1 MSQEPLLR
9 VENLRTH
16 FKTEDGD
23 LEAVAGISY
32 EVGPGETLGIVGESA
47 AGKSV
52 QALSVLRLVNP
63 PGRVVDGAV
72 FYKGRNLLEL
82 SERQMQEI
90 RGSEISMIFQDPMTS
105 LNPIKTIGDQMTRV
119 IRHHRAVSARDA
131 RDIAVDMLRRV
142 GIPSPSE
149 RLNAYPYQFSGGM
162 NQRILIAMALS
173 CEPKLLIADE
183 PTTALD
189 VTVQAEILDLL
200 RELREKL
207 GTAIILISHD
217 LGVITEFCDRVLVMY
232 AGRIVEENVTSKI
245 FQQPRMPYT
254 QALLR
259 VLPRIDDKGR
269 RLSILPGQMP
279 QLHNMPSGCP
289 FHPRCVHAA
298 DSCVTVPPK
307 LQAIGPRERVACHI
321 YDPAITP
328 PPRPDDHAGK
338 AMEARG

>member
-1 MSQEPLLR
+1 MGEPLLR
-9 VENLRTH
+9 VEDLRTE
-16 FKTEDGD
+16 FATEDGV
-23 LEAVAGISY
+23 LQAVAGISY
-32 EVGPGETLGIVGESA
+32 EVGAGEALGIVGESA

-52 QALSVLRLVNP
+52 QALSVLQLVSP
-63 PGRVVDGAV
+63 PGRIAGGSV

-82 SERQMQEI
+82 SERQMQAV

-105 LNPIKTIGDQMTRV
+105 LNPIKTIGDQMSRV
-119 IRHHRAVSARDA
+119 IRFHKGVSRREALA
-131 RDIAVDMLRRV
+131 LAVDMLRRV
-142 GIPSPSE
+142 GIPSAAE

-189 VTVQAEILDLL
+189 VTVQSEILDLL
-200 RELREKL
+200 RELRTKT

-232 AGRIVEENVTSKI
+232 AGRVVEENTTDRL
-245 FQQPRMPYT
+245 FRHPRMPYT

-259 VLPRIDDKGR
+259 VLPRIDDPER
-269 RLSILPGQMP
+269 RLAVLPGQMP

-298 DSCVTVPPK
+298 DPCVTIAPP
-307 LQAIGPRERVACHI
+307 LRTMAPGERVACHI
-321 YDPAITP
+321 YDPGVTP
-328 PPRPDDHAGK
+328 PPRAEDAAAQ

>member
-1 MSQEPLLR
+1 MTEPLLR
-9 VENLRTH
+9 VEDLRTH
-16 FKTEDGD
+16 FVTDDGV

-32 EVGPGETLGIVGESA
+32 QVAAGEAVGIVGESA

-63 PGRVVDGAV
+63 PGRIAGGAV
-72 FYKGRNLLEL
+72 YYKGRDLLRL
-82 SERQMQEI
+82 SEREMQGV

-119 IRHHRAVSARDA
+119 IRHHKQVSKGEARERAVE
-131 RDIAVDMLRRV
+131 MLRRV
-142 GIPSPSE
+142 GIPSPEE

-162 NQRILIAMALS
+162 NQRMLIAMALS

-200 RELREKL
+200 RELRQKT
-207 GTAIILISHD
+207 GTAIVLISHD

-232 AGRIVEENVTSKI
+232 AGRIVEENTTRQI
-245 FQQPRMPYT
+245 FRQPRMPYT

-259 VLPRIDDKGR
+259 VLPRLEDADR
-269 RLSILPGQMP
+269 RLEILPGQMP

-289 FHPRCVHAA
+289 FHPRCPHAFA
-298 DSCVTVPPK
+298 HCLAAPPV
-307 LQAIGPRERVACHI
+307 LREIAPGERVACHL
-321 YDPAITP
+321 YDPAVAP
-328 PPRPDDHAGK
+328 PPRPDEPA
-338 AMEARG
+338 ALTMEAVR

>member
-1 MSQEPLLR
+1 MGEPLLR
-9 VENLRTH
+9 VEDLQTH
-16 FKTEDGD
+16 FATEDGV

-32 EVGPGETLGIVGESA
+32 DVSAGEALGIVGESA

-52 QALSVLRLVNP
+52 QALSLLRLVNP
-63 PGRVVDGAV
+63 PGRISGGAV
-72 FYKGRNLLEL
+72 YYKGKDLLRL
-82 SERQMQEI
+82 SERQMQSV

-105 LNPIKTIGDQMTRV
+105 LNPIKTIGDQMTRI
-119 IRHHRAVSARDA
+119 IRFHKRVSERDA
-131 RDIAVDMLRRV
+131 RDEAVEMLHRV
-142 GIPSPSE
+142 GIPSPGE
-149 RLNAYPYQFSGGM
+149 RLKAYPYQFSGGM

-200 RELREKL
+200 RELRAKT

-232 AGRIVEENVTSKI
+232 AGRIVEENTTDRL
-245 FQQPRMPYT
+245 FRNPRMPYT

-259 VLPRIDDKGR
+259 VLPRLDDEER
-269 RLSILPGQMP
+269 RLSVLPGQMP

-298 DSCVTVPPK
+298 DPCVRVPPA
-307 LQAIGPRERVACHI
+307 LQTLAPGERVACHI
-321 YDPAITP
+321 YDPAVTP
-328 PPRPDDHAGK
+328 PPRPDDVTAQ
-338 AMEARG
+338 AMEAGG